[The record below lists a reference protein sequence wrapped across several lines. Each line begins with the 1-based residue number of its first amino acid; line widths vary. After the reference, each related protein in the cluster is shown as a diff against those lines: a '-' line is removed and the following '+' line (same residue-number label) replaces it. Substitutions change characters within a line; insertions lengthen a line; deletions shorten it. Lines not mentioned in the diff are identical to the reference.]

1 MLAWIFKLKY
11 TLLELKKLYRIV
23 KGKSPLYASF
33 VYPSYIRKKTL
44 ERISVILE
52 VRIMRNK
59 SCVCVFLIYGEIKN
73 LVDTQWIPTG

>member
-1 MLAWIFKLKY
+1 MRIFKLKC

-44 ERISVILE
+44 ERIPVVLE
-52 VRIMRNK
+52 VRVMRNK
-59 SCVCVFLIYGEIKN
+59 FCVFFFN
-73 LVDTQWIPTG
+73 LWRN